1 MRLAFTYEHNNG
13 DAEWKKR
20 DLYDWVTDIF
30 EAPSIR
36 LCRRCTPDIR
46 EHIATEFQGEGW
58 AQDVKIDQELNLTVF
73 ALKGDLA
80 FQLQTGNISR
90 APYDLLK
97 LQHLHQIKKIEAAA
111 IAMPTKAAAAKIGS
125 NIANAERVSRELMIF
140 DRVITV
146 PILLIAFE

>member
-1 MRLAFTYEHNNG
+1 MKLAFTYVHHNG
-13 DAEWKKR
+13 DTEWQKR
-20 DLYDWVTDIF
+20 ELYDWVTDIF
-30 EAPSIR
+30 EAPAIK
-36 LCRRCTPDIR
+36 LGLRCTGDIR
-46 EHIATEFQGEGW
+46 EHISGEFQAEGW

-73 ALKGDLA
+73 ALKSDLA

-97 LQHLHQIKKIEAAA
+97 LQHLHQSKKIEAAA
-111 IAMPTKAAAAKIGS
+111 LALPTKQAAAKIGS
-125 NIANAERVSRELMIF
+125 NIASAERVSKELLVF